1 LRKRSGVDGP
11 LLIALALT
19 GGAALALAPIPTAL
33 AAVTIAWLLR
43 KRTSGIVIVIAG
55 LGLLINGA
63 RARAAIDD
71 ARAVY
76 AKTADF
82 LHPPARCEAEAIVI
96 GSPVVLRRPESK
108 DPSAAGEGDSD
119 GRVDVELRAGFCGDR
134 RIEEPLRA
142 RIYGAPVDL
151 ARGDEI
157 AILVDLSP
165 VHLFLN
171 EGLRD
176 PLPSIARSGVTASGG
191 LVDAQARSRASSI
204 RAFIDRAR
212 AHARRRIEATFHPE
226 AAPLARALVLGET
239 NLDPIDDEAFRAS
252 GLSHLLAV
260 SGTHLV
266 IAVAGFAAALRA
278 LLVRVGPLAARF
290 EVGRISAAVSVPAAW
305 LYADFAG
312 GGGSALRA
320 AGMLTAGM
328 LAHALGRRPCGRRA
342 FAWSLLGPALLDPLA
357 LCDLSFAL
365 SAGATA
371 GLLLLN
377 RPLSSAIV
385 RGPKLLQKVLAP
397 IATTLSAMLGCA
409 PIIAMVSPTFPL
421 LGIAANL
428 FAAPV
433 GEIAALPICLAHA
446 VLGWAPSV
454 EQGTALL
461 GSGALLTVRVIARFT
476 ADQHAT
482 FSIPPPTAWQ
492 LAALAVAAT
501 AAWLAN
507 ERRRRA
513 ATLMVGAALWL
524 LLELQAIRA
533 GSPRGV
539 LRVSVLD
546 IGQGDSH
553 LIDLPGGGTMLIDG
567 GGFVGSPI
575 DTGARVL
582 LPVLR
587 AKRRSKIDVVVL
599 SHPHPDHFGGLV
611 STVQGIPVGE
621 LWDTGQ
627 GEDHGAGPAYAS
639 LLAGLRARGIPIR
652 RPADLCG
659 GARIVSGAVVEI
671 LSPCPG
677 YHPDASANDNS
688 FVLRISYGERAALLV
703 GDAEHE
709 AEAEL
714 IHRDPRTLRA
724 DLLKV
729 GHHGSRTSTSP
740 AFLRAVSP
748 ALAAISCGV
757 RNRFGHPH
765 PIALAALS
773 SARVP
778 ALRTDR
784 GGQILWETDGDR
796 IFVRRPGDP

>member
-1 LRKRSGVDGP
+1 MDGA
-11 LLIALALT
+11 LLVALALT
-19 GGAALALAPIPTAL
+19 SGAALALAPIPTAL
-33 AAVTIAWLLR
+33 AAVTCAWLLR
-43 KRTSGIVIVIAG
+43 KRTSWIVIAIAG

-63 RARAAIDD
+63 RARAAIDE

-76 AKTADF
+76 SRTADF
-82 LHPPARCEAEAIVI
+82 LHPPARCEGEAIVI
-96 GSPVVLRRPESK
+96 TSPVVLRRPESK
-108 DPSAAGEGDSD
+108 EPGADGEGDSD
-119 GRVDVELRAGFCGDR
+119 GRVDIELRSGFCGER

-142 RIYGAPVDL
+142 RIYGAPVEL
-151 ARGDEI
+151 SRGDELTV
-157 AILVDLSP
+157 LVDLSP

-171 EGLRD
+171 EELRD
-176 PLPSIARSGVTASGG
+176 PLPSIARSGITASGG
-191 LVDAQARSRASSI
+191 LVDSQTRSRAGSI
-204 RAFIDRAR
+204 RALIDRAR

-239 NLDPIDDEAFRAS
+239 NLDPLDDEAFRAS

-278 LLVRVGPLAARF
+278 LLVRIGPLAARV
-290 EVGRISAAVSVPAAW
+290 EVGRISAAISVPAAW

-328 LAHALGRRPCGRRA
+328 LAHALGRRPNGRRA
-342 FAWSLLGPALLDPLA
+342 FAWSLLGPGLLDPLS

-377 RPLSSAIV
+377 RPISDFIV
-385 RGPKLLQKVLAP
+385 RGPKLVQKILAA

-409 PIIAMVSPTFPL
+409 PIIALVSPTFPL

-446 VLGWAPSV
+446 VLSWAPSV

-461 GSGALLTVRVIARFT
+461 GSGALLTVRAIARFT

-482 FSIPPPTAWQ
+482 FSIPPPTPWQ
-492 LAALAVAAT
+492 LALLAVAAT
-501 AAWLAN
+501 AAWLQATKS
-507 ERRRRA
+507 RRA
-513 ATLMVGAALWL
+513 AMMIAGIAAWL
-524 LLELQAIRA
+524 LLEFQAVRA
-533 GSPRGV
+533 GSPHGV

-553 LIDLPGGGTMLIDG
+553 LVDLPGGGTMLIDG

-587 AKRRSKIDVVVL
+587 ARRRSKIDVVVL

-639 LLAGLRARGIPIR
+639 LISGLRARGIPIR

-659 GARIVSGAVVEI
+659 GAKIVSGAIVEI

-677 YHPDASANDNS
+677 YHADASANDNS
-688 FVLRISYGERAALLV
+688 YVLRISYGRRAALLV

-714 IHRDPRTLRA
+714 VHRDPKALRA
-724 DLLKV
+724 DLLKI

-748 ALAAISCGV
+748 ELATISCGV

-765 PIALAALS
+765 PIALASLAA
-773 SARVP
+773 ARVP
-778 ALRTDR
+778 VLRTDR
-784 GGQILWETDGDR
+784 GGQILWETDGER
-796 IFVRRPGDP
+796 VSVRRPGNP